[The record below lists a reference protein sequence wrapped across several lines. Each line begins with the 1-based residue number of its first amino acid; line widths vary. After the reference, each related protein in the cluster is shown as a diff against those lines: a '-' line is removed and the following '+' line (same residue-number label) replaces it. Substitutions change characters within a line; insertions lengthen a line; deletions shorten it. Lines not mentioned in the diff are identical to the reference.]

1 MLFAGKSGMKRP
13 YVEGKLRKLRNGLK
27 KSEYALVL
35 AREAIQSGIPV
46 LSLQCRYLVRYFS
59 QTIASTIRATG
70 MLPWLFHV
78 EHISCLILNYL

>member
-1 MLFAGKSGMKRP
+1 MKRP

-46 LSLQCRYLVRYFS
+46 LSLQCRYLVRYYLVRYFS

-78 EHISCLILNYL
+78 EHISCLILDYL